1 MHRRRFYL
9 SSPPL
14 NLEAVLEGPE
24 AHHLIHVLRAETGEP
39 VEVFDGSG
47 KIWSGDILRIEPG
60 VVRLGRLQLLREVAP
75 SAQHVILAQSMCKAE
90 KLEWI
95 LQKATELGIA
105 EIHLLEAERSV
116 VKVPAQRFP
125 NRMER
130 WNRIIMSAAKQSRRS
145 ELPRLFPPLPCPA
158 ACQQIQA
165 DTKLLLSENE
175 SQNKLKNA
183 LKEIGIG
190 SIAVGVGPEGGW
202 SHAEEALFRQNGFQP
217 VSLGPSILR
226 TETAAISILAV
237 LNYELDQW

>member
-14 NLEAVLEGPE
+14 NSEAMLDGAE
-24 AHHLIHVLRAETGEP
+24 AHHLIHVLRAEVGDP
-39 VEVFDGSG
+39 IEVFNGSG
-47 KIWSGDILRIEPG
+47 EIWKGEILQIEPG
-60 VVRLGRLQLLREVAP
+60 VVRLSQLQLVGEEV
-75 SAQHVILAQSMCKAE
+75 SSVHRVILIQSMCKSD

-105 EIHLLEAERSV
+105 EIHLLEAERSM
-116 VKVPAQRFP
+116 VKIPAQRYP

-130 WNRIIMSAAKQSRRS
+130 WNRIIMSAAKQSLRS
-145 ELPRLFPPLPCPA
+145 VLPGLFSPLPCPA
-158 ACQQIQA
+158 LCQQVQA

-175 SQNKLKNA
+175 TQNKLKKV
-183 LKEIGIG
+183 LRERSTGI
-190 SIAVGVGPEGGW
+190 IAVAVGPEGGW

-217 VSLGPSILR
+217 VSLGPAILR

-237 LNYELDQW
+237 LNYELEQW